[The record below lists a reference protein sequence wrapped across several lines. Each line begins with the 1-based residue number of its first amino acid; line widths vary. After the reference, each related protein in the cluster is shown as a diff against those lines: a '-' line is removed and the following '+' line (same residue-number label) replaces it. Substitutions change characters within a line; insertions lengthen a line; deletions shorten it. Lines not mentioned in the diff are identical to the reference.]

1 MLEPKTNGAPKI
13 GVYVCHCGVN
23 IAAKVNIAEVVEFA
37 QRLPFVTVAKEYKF
51 MCSDPG
57 QELIQQDLREG
68 RVNRVVV
75 ASCSPLMH
83 EMTFRRATAEG
94 GQNPFFFQMANIRE
108 HVSWVTADERQAT
121 EKAKALISAAVRR
134 VALHEPLEKKRVP
147 VHPHVL
153 VVGAGIAGI
162 EAALK
167 VAEAG
172 KKVYLVE
179 REPTIGGHMA
189 QFDKCFPTLDCA
201 ACILTP
207 KMTQVRVHPNIELLT
222 YSEVE
227 SVEPYDLR
235 NFKVKIRRKARY
247 VNEDTCTGCDECTR
261 VCPVE
266 VPSEFDEGLGMR
278 RAIYRPFPQAV
289 PNVFTIS
296 KRGTPPCQANCSIHQ
311 NAQGYITLIA
321 HGKFKEALDVI
332 LRENP
337 LPAICGRICTHPCT
351 VNCTRANVDEPLNI
365 PGLKRFITDLFPDY
379 KLPQPKVNRSERVA
393 IVGSGP
399 AGLICAYE
407 LRQRGYKP
415 VIYEAQPVPGGMLS
429 VGIPAF
435 RLPREVINSEIN
447 KLKEIGIEI
456 KINTPVGTAVTLEQ
470 LRKQYTAVF
479 IGIGAHVERK
489 LKVPGEDLPNVWGG
503 IEFLRKVNLTPG
515 PFPKGKGSPPPSLG
529 EGLGERSEGGQGIRL
544 GKKVLV
550 IGGGN
555 SALDAARTALR
566 CGAED
571 VTIVYRR
578 TRAEMPADPKE
589 VEAAEEEGVKM
600 LFLTAPKAI
609 LGNKET
615 GVTALECLKMKLGAP
630 DASGRPTP
638 EPIPGSQFV
647 LPCEAIIATIGQVPD
662 LASLGENLGIEMTKW
677 GTLKADPLT
686 LEINIPGVFAG
697 GDCVTGPDVVVNAM
711 YAGKKAAISIDRSI
725 NREDMRTGRELEGP
739 FKPTYTVETSG
750 VTMQREIPMPAI
762 ELSRRRTFDEVHTGY
777 TQELAV
783 AEAKRCLDCGI
794 CCDCRLCATV
804 CEPKAIN
811 YEMQD
816 EISEVV
822 VGSII
827 LATGF
832 KPFDARRI
840 PRYGYG
846 KYPHV
851 YTALEVERMTN
862 SAGPTG
868 GEIRLRNGSEPKSV
882 GIIHCVGSRDRNYN
896 SYCSRVCCLY
906 SLKLAHLIKERTHAE
921 VYNFYIDM
929 RVPGKAYE
937 EFYDRMLEEG
947 IHFIRGRV
955 AEVTDHAMTPDEENK
970 LVIRAEDTLIGVIRR
985 IPVDMVVLAVG
996 LEPQADADEVR
1007 RKFYISCGTG
1017 GFFLERHPKLA
1028 PVQTFADGIFI
1039 AGACQGPK
1047 DIQDTVAQAGA
1058 TAAEALVLIDRGFV
1072 ELEPNTAFIQEELC
1086 SGCKTCIPLCP
1097 FSAISFDLEKSVAVL
1112 NEALC
1117 KGCGTCVAA
1126 CPSGA
1131 AQQHLFTDEQIYEEI
1146 EGVLSHV

>member
-1 MLEPKTNGAPKI
+1 MPELTTNGAPKI

-37 QRLPFVTVAKEYKF
+37 KRLPFVTVAQEYKF

-68 RVNRVVV
+68 KINRVVV

-83 EMTFRRATAEG
+83 EATFRRATAEG

-108 HVSWVTADERQAT
+108 HVSWVTADGHHAT
-121 EKAKALISAAVRR
+121 EKAKALIAAAVRR
-134 VALHEPLEKKRVP
+134 VAFHEPLEKKRVP

-153 VVGAGIAGI
+153 IVGGGIAGI

-167 VAEAG
+167 IADAG

-247 VNEDTCTGCDECTR
+247 VNEDTCTGCGLCAEA
-261 VCPVE
+261 CPVSLA
-266 VPSEFDEGLGMR
+266 SEFDEGLGMR
-278 RAIYRPFPQAV
+278 KAIYRPFPQAV

-296 KRGTPPCQANCSIHQ
+296 RRGTPPCQAACSIHQ

-332 LRENP
+332 LRDNP
-337 LPAICGRICTHPCT
+337 LPSICGRVCTHPCT

-365 PGLKRFITDLFPDY
+365 PALKRFVTDLFPDY
-379 KLPQPKVNRSERVA
+379 KLPQPKANRSERIA

-399 AGLICAYE
+399 AGLMCAYE
-407 LRQRGYKP
+407 LRQRGYWP
-415 VIYEAQPVPGGMLS
+415 TIYEAQPVPGGMLS

-435 RLPREVINSEIN
+435 RLPRDVITKEIDR
-447 KLKEIGIEI
+447 LKEIGIEI
-456 KINTPVGTAVTLEQ
+456 KTNTPVGRAITLEQ
-470 LRKQYTAVF
+470 LRQQYTAVF
-479 IGIGAHVERK
+479 IAIGAHVERK
-489 LKVPGEDLPNVWGG
+489 LNIPGEDLPNVWGG
-503 IEFLRKVNLTPG
+503 IEFLRRVNLEG
-515 PFPKGKGSPPPSLG
+515 PFKLGS
-529 EGLGERSEGGQGIRL
+529 R
-544 GKKVLV
+544 VLV

-555 SALDAARTALR
+555 SAIDAARTALR
-566 CGAED
+566 CGAEE

-589 VEAAEEEGVKM
+589 IEAAEEEGVKM
-600 LFLTAPKAI
+600 IFLAAPKTI
-609 LGNKET
+609 LGNRET

-638 EPIPGSQFV
+638 EPIPGSEFV
-647 LPCEAIIATIGQVPD
+647 LPCDAIIATIGQVPD
-662 LASLGENLGIEMTKW
+662 IKSLGDKLGIETTKW
-677 GTLKADPLT
+677 GTFKVDEVT
-686 LEINIPGVFAG
+686 LETNIPGVFAG

-711 YAGKKAAISIDRSI
+711 YAGKKAAISIERYL
-725 NREDMRTGRELEGP
+725 NKLDMHSGREREGP
-739 FKPTYTVETSG
+739 YRTWYDIDTSG
-750 VTMQREIPMPAI
+750 VPVQKQIPIPSI
-762 ELSRRRTFDEVHTGY
+762 ELARRRTFSEVHTGY
-777 TQELAV
+777 TQELAI

-794 CCDCRLCATV
+794 CCDCRLCSTV
-804 CEPKAIN
+804 CEAKAIN

-816 EISEVV
+816 EIREIV

-846 KYPHV
+846 KYP
-851 YTALEVERMTN
+851 
-862 SAGPTG
+862 
-868 GEIRLRNGSEPKSV
+868 
-882 GIIHCVGSRDRNYN
+882 
-896 SYCSRVCCLY
+896 
-906 SLKLAHLIKERTHAE
+906 
-921 VYNFYIDM
+921 
-929 RVPGKAYE
+929 
-937 EFYDRMLEEG
+937 
-947 IHFIRGRV
+947 
-955 AEVTDHAMTPDEENK
+955 
-970 LVIRAEDTLIGVIRR
+970 
-985 IPVDMVVLAVG
+985 
-996 LEPQADADEVR
+996 
-1007 RKFYISCGTG
+1007 
-1017 GFFLERHPKLA
+1017 
-1028 PVQTFADGIFI
+1028 
-1039 AGACQGPK
+1039 
-1047 DIQDTVAQAGA
+1047 
-1058 TAAEALVLIDRGFV
+1058 
-1072 ELEPNTAFIQEELC
+1072 
-1086 SGCKTCIPLCP
+1086 
-1097 FSAISFDLEKSVAVL
+1097 
-1112 NEALC
+1112 
-1117 KGCGTCVAA
+1117 
-1126 CPSGA
+1126 
-1131 AQQHLFTDEQIYEEI
+1131 
-1146 EGVLSHV
+1146 